1 MDYESMLIIYFP
13 DHSISVFYFIYIYI
27 YFFFFGG
34 GGEGARGKGD
44 PFRKL
49 TQALLRIL
57 SESRIS
63 PTRCSKMCGTTVLLA
78 RRTTLSYTPIL
89 AKDTNDFL

>member
-13 DHSISVFYFIYIYI
+13 DHSISVF
-27 YFFFFGG
+27 FFK
-34 GGEGARGKGD
+34 GEGAKGD

-89 AKDTNDFL
+89 SKDTNDFL

>member
-1 MDYESMLIIYFP
+1 MDGMLKEVKLGILME
-13 DHSISVFYFIYIYI
+13 VKMVK
-27 YFFFFGG
+27 
-34 GGEGARGKGD
+34 GAKGVKGD

>member
-1 MDYESMLIIYFP
+1 MDYECELIIYNK
-13 DHSISVFYFIYIYI
+13 DYSISVFFLWV
-27 YFFFFGG
+27 
-34 GGEGARGKGD
+34 GARGAKGYL
-44 PFRKL
+44 FRKV

>member
-1 MDYESMLIIYFP
+1 MDYEYMLTFKIILLVSPFL
-13 DHSISVFYFIYIYI
+13 
-27 YFFFFGG
+27 GG
-34 GGEGARGKGD
+34 GAQGAKGD
-44 PFRKL
+44 QFRKL

>member
-1 MDYESMLIIYFP
+1 MDYEYMLIIYIQ
-13 DHSISVFYFIYIYI
+13 DHSISVS
-27 YFFFFGG
+27 FFLGG
-34 GGEGARGKGD
+34 GAQGAKGD
-44 PFRKL
+44 QFRKL